1 MDRRGRLP
9 VRLLAVELISQVV
22 TGLAVGAAYS
32 LIAVAVVLIYSG
44 TKTLSIAM
52 GEIGAFGLFA
62 SLHWRT
68 EGLFGYHPSAL
79 AAGLIAV
86 ALGGLL
92 GVAVERL
99 IMRPLVR
106 RPPLDG
112 LIATLG
118 VALLLALLE
127 LKMYGSDPVSAPS
140 PVGNHVFHF
149 LDAPLPATR
158 VAAFVLAVIVA
169 VALFLFLTRTKFG
182 LATRA
187 ATSDPTVARLL
198 GVKVNSVYL
207 FAWGVGGALSG
218 LAAAVLA
225 PAFGNL
231 TPFAQT
237 QFSLRALAGAVIGG
251 LDSVWGAIVGSL
263 AVGVVETVVQSNV
276 ESSQNGYAS
285 MAVLV
290 LVLGTL
296 LVRPRGILGTTG
308 VA

>member
-1 MDRRGRLP
+1 
-9 VRLLAVELISQVV
+9 VALLSQIV

-52 GEIGAFGLFA
+52 GEIGAFGLFVG
-62 SLHWRT
+62 LHWRSNAVPGT
-68 EGLFGYHPSAL
+68 DYHPSAL
-79 AAGLIAV
+79 MAGVIAV
-86 ALGGLL
+86 VLGALL
-92 GVAVERL
+92 GLVVERVV
-99 IMRPLVR
+99 MRPLVR

-127 LKMYGSDPVSAPS
+127 LKMFGADPVPAPS
-140 PVGNHVFHF
+140 PVGTGVVEV

-158 VAAFVLAVIVA
+158 VAAFILAVIVA
-169 VALFLFLTRTKFG
+169 IALFLFLTRTKFG

-198 GVKVNSVYL
+198 GVKVNSVYM

-251 LDSVWGAIVGSL
+251 LDNVWGAIIGSL
-263 AVGVVETVVQSNV
+263 LVGVVETVVQSNV
-276 ESSQNGYAS
+276 DSSQNGYAS

>member
-1 MDRRGRLP
+1 M
-9 VRLLAVELISQVV
+9 LISQVV

-32 LIAVAVVLIYSG
+32 LIAVAVVLIYTG

-62 SLHWRT
+62 GLHWRD
-68 EGLFGYHPSAL
+68 EGMPVIGYHPSAL
-79 AAGLIAV
+79 MAGVIAV
-86 ALGGLL
+86 VLGALL
-92 GVAVERL
+92 GLVVERVV
-99 IMRPLVR
+99 MRPLVR

-118 VALLLALLE
+118 VALFLALLE
-127 LKMYGSDPVSAPS
+127 LKMYGSDPVPAPS
-140 PVGNHVFHF
+140 AVGNRIFDV

-158 VAAFVLAVIVA
+158 VAAFFLAA
-169 VALFLFLTRTKFG
+169 LVALALYLFLSRTKFG

-198 GVKVNSVYL
+198 GVRVNSVYL

-218 LAAAVLA
+218 LAAAVLV

-251 LDSVWGAIVGSL
+251 LDSIWGAILGSL
-263 AVGVVETVVQSNV
+263 LVGVVETVVQSNAT
-276 ESSQNGYAS
+276 ESQNGYAS
-285 MAVLV
+285 LAVLV

>member
-1 MDRRGRLP
+1 ME
-9 VRLLAVELISQVV
+9 LLSQIV

-52 GEIGAFGLFA
+52 GEIGAFGLFVG
-62 SLHWRT
+62 LRWRA
-68 EGLFGYHPSAL
+68 EGVPGTSYRPSAL
-79 AAGLIAV
+79 MAGVIAV
-86 ALGGLL
+86 VLGALLGLL
-92 GVAVERL
+92 VERVV
-99 IMRPLVR
+99 MRPLVR

-127 LKMYGSDPVSAPS
+127 LKIFGADPVPAPS
-140 PVGNHVFHF
+140 PVGNGVVEV

-158 VAAFVLAVIVA
+158 VAAFVLAVLVA
-169 VALFLFLTRTKFG
+169 IGLFLFLTRTKFG

-198 GVKVNSVYL
+198 GVRVNAVYM
-207 FAWGVGGALSG
+207 FAWGLGGALSG

-263 AVGVVETVVQSNV
+263 LVGVVETVVQSNV

-296 LVRPRGILGTTG
+296 LVRPRGILGTSG

>member
-1 MDRRGRLP
+1 M
-9 VRLLAVELISQVV
+9 VALLSQVI

-52 GEIGAFGLFA
+52 GEIGAFGLFVG
-62 SLHWRT
+62 LHWRANAVPGT
-68 EGLFGYHPSAL
+68 DYHPSAL
-79 AAGLIAV
+79 MAGVIAV
-86 ALGGLL
+86 VLGALL
-92 GVAVERL
+92 GLVVERVV
-99 IMRPLVR
+99 MRPLVR

-127 LKMYGSDPVSAPS
+127 LKMFGADPVPAPS
-140 PVGNHVFHF
+140 PVGKGVVEV

-169 VALFLFLTRTKFG
+169 IALFLFLTRTKFG

-198 GVKVNSVYL
+198 GVKVNSVYM

-263 AVGVVETVVQSNV
+263 LVGIVETVVQSNV
-276 ESSQNGYAS
+276 DSSQNGYAS

>member
-1 MDRRGRLP
+1 ME
-9 VRLLAVELISQVV
+9 LLSQIV

-62 SLHWRT
+62 ALRWRENGVPGT
-68 EGLFGYHPSAL
+68 DYRPSAL
-79 AAGLIAV
+79 MAGVIAV
-86 ALGGLL
+86 VIGALL
-92 GVAVERL
+92 GLVVERVV
-99 IMRPLVR
+99 MRPLVR

-127 LKMYGSDPVSAPS
+127 LKIYGSDPLSAPS
-140 PVGNHVFHF
+140 PVGNKVFTV

-169 VALFLFLTRTKFG
+169 VGLYFFLTRTKFG

-198 GVKVNSVYL
+198 GVKVNSVYM

-251 LDSVWGAIVGSL
+251 LDSIWGAILGSL
-263 AVGVVETVVQSNV
+263 LVGVVETVVQSNV
-276 ESSQNGYAS
+276 DSSQNGYAS

-296 LVRPRGILGTTG
+296 LVRPRGILGTSG
-308 VA
+308 VT